1 MNSQM
6 HVKIYL
12 IVKVFDDKN
21 TLKLMVDKNKYY
33 NYIPVL
39 ECKISNTEDIRSNF
53 NLFLSENNIPSSW
66 VQDIKNIGF
75 EIIDGELHLFYTIL
89 IPKDFID
96 DKTVLKE
103 LPEVVSKYYETS
115 KFIKKDII
123 NKIILSKIHTAF
135 ASYID

>member
-1 MNSQM
+1 MNLQM

-12 IVKVFDDKN
+12 IIKVFDDKN
-21 TLKLMVDKNKYY
+21 TLKLMVDKNK
-33 NYIPVL
+33 NYTCIPVL
-39 ECKISNTEDIRSNF
+39 ECKISNTEDIKSNF

-115 KFIKKDII
+115 KFIEKDII

>member
-1 MNSQM
+1 MNIQM
-6 HVKIYL
+6 HAKIYL
-12 IVKVFDDKN
+12 IIKVFDDKN

-53 NLFLSENNIPSSW
+53 NLFLSENNIPPSW

-75 EIIDGELHLFYTIL
+75 EIIDGDLHLFYTTL

-96 DKTVLKE
+96 DKIVLKE
-103 LPEVVSKYYETS
+103 LPEVVSKYYEAGR
-115 KFIKKDII
+115 FFEEDAVY
-123 NKIILSKIHTAF
+123 KIILNKIHTAF
-135 ASYID
+135 ASYTD